1 MRLRSAALP
10 GSAPEVDGVANWHCA
25 RASFDEGARRMR
37 GIVEEAR
44 VVRGNIQSLERMTD
58 GVGEGG
64 GGDRRAADRTTV
76 RIRVR
81 FRSADDLLARYTTDI
96 SRGGMFVA
104 TPEVLP
110 LDAELEL
117 ALELP
122 DGGEPAIVRG
132 RVVSVLDEA
141 RAKQLGRQPGLGVS
155 FVSDAS
161 ALGERIAA
169 YFASPGG
176 QAAKEHRAVH
186 VLVVEDSATY
196 RAQIEQALRG
206 AGHRVT
212 SVENGLTALGA
223 AVREPPDL
231 VLCDVNMP
239 LMDGWQLVR
248 ILRERATTRE
258 VPIVFLT
265 TLGGDADRLRGYQ
278 LGVDDY
284 IGKPFEPDALA
295 PRLARVLERARAERA
310 DGTALPGDLSQ
321 VSVSSLLSLLEAER
335 RSGVIAIRSGAVEA
349 AIHVAQGGVT
359 RVELTGTGVPQG
371 APVELFDRLLFT
383 LDVREGRFAVTS
395 APPDQTGELASIQG
409 ALLEH
414 ARRSDEGS
422 R

>member
-1 MRLRSAALP
+1 
-10 GSAPEVDGVANWHCA
+10 
-25 RASFDEGARRMR
+25 
-37 GIVEEAR
+37 
-44 VVRGNIQSLERMTD
+44 MTD
-58 GVGEGG
+58 GGGAAGG
-64 GGDRRAADRTTV
+64 GERRSADRTTV

-169 YFASPGG
+169 YFASPSG

-196 RAQIEQALRG
+196 RAQIELALRE
-206 AGHRVT
+206 AGHRVS

-223 AVREPPDL
+223 AVRETPDL

-239 LMDGWQLVR
+239 LMDGWQLLR

-265 TLGGDADRLRGYQ
+265 TLGDDADRLRGYQ

-284 IGKPFEPDALA
+284 IGKPFDPDALA
-295 PRLARVLERARAERA
+295 ARLSRVLERARAERA
-310 DGTALPGDLSQ
+310 DGTALRGDLSQ
-321 VSVSSLLSLLEAER
+321 VSVSSLLSFLEAER
-335 RSGVIAIRSGAVEA
+335 RSGVLSLRSGALEA
-349 AIHVAQGGVT
+349 AIHVAHGTVT
-359 RVELTGTGVPQG
+359 RVDLVGTAVSQG
-371 APVELFDRLLFT
+371 SPEALFDRLLFT
-383 LDVREGRFAVTS
+383 LDVREGRFAVTT
-395 APPDQTGELASIQG
+395 ATPETTGQTASIQG

-414 ARRSDEGS
+414 ARRTDERG

>member
-1 MRLRSAALP
+1 MTN
-10 GSAPEVDGVANWHCA
+10 EVGG
-25 RASFDEGARRMR
+25 R
-37 GIVEEAR
+37 
-44 VVRGNIQSLERMTD
+44 
-58 GVGEGG
+58 GG
-64 GGDRRAADRTTV
+64 GGERRSEDRTTV
-76 RIRVR
+76 RVRVR

-104 TPEVLP
+104 TSELLP

-141 RAKQLGRQPGLGVS
+141 RAKQLGRQSGLGVS
-155 FVSDAS
+155 FVSDVS
-161 ALGERIAA
+161 VLGERIAA
-169 YFASPGG
+169 YFASPRG

-196 RAQIEQALRG
+196 RAQIEQALRA

-239 LMDGWQLVR
+239 LMDGWQLLR
-248 ILRERATTRE
+248 ILRERATTRD

-295 PRLARVLERARAERA
+295 PRLSRVLDRARAERA
-310 DGTALPGDLSQ
+310 DGTALRGDLSQ
-321 VSVSSLLSLLEAER
+321 VSVSSLLSFLEAER
-335 RSGVIAIRSGAVEA
+335 RSGVLAIRSGAVEA
-349 AIHVAQGGVT
+349 TVHVAQGGVT
-359 RVELTGTGVPQG
+359 RVDLAGAGVAQGVP
-371 APVELFDRLLFT
+371 ATLFDRLLFT
-383 LDVREGRFAVTS
+383 LDVREGRFAVTTT
-395 APPDQTGELASIQG
+395 PPDQTGELASIQG

-414 ARRSDEGS
+414 ARRSDERS